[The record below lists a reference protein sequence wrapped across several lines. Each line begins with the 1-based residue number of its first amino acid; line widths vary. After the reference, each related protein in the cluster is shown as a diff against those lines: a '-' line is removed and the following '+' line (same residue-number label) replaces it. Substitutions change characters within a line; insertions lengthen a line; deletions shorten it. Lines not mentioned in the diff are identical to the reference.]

1 MLLKGNIRLGQVISG
16 TWKNML
22 SSIIT
27 CTFAYS
33 VNELWLSKYFEFP
46 SFVPALIGTALAF
59 FIGFNN
65 NQAYSRWWEARVI
78 WGSLVNNSRSWA
90 RQILNYTYTSG
101 TLSEEKLEEDRKV
114 LIKRHLAF
122 LYALKAHLRNSDDT
136 YHQQY
141 LSPEDREHI
150 SGQTNVHN
158 AILTLQSRD
167 LQGLYTHKTLD
178 GFCFV
183 ELNRTLTTFCD
194 DMGRCER
201 IRNTVFPTTYTYYSK
216 NFIWLF
222 IYAVTMAIGSAI
234 GIWAI
239 VFGTITG
246 YIFFTIQSLGQTLIN
261 PFEKMPSA
269 LPLDQISRTIEI
281 NLLQMLGEKDIPKP
295 VESVNGE
302 YVL

>member
-1 MLLKGNIRLGQVISG
+1 MLLKGNIRIGQVLSG

-22 SSIIT
+22 FSILT
-27 CTFAYS
+27 CSFAYS
-33 VNELWLSKYFEFP
+33 LNELWLSKYFEFP

-65 NQAYSRWWEARVI
+65 NQAYSRWWEARVV
-78 WGSLVNNSRSWA
+78 WGSLVNSSRTWA
-90 RQILNYTYTSG
+90 RQILYNTTRSD
-101 TLSEEKLEEDRKV
+101 TLNGKELREMQEA

-122 LYALKAHLRNSDDT
+122 IHALKAYLRNEDDS
-136 YHQQY
+136 YYRQY
-141 LSPEDREHI
+141 LAPGDLGHLEGHSNIP
-150 SGQTNVHN
+150 N

-167 LQGLYTHKTLD
+167 LQELYSRNTLD
-178 GFCFV
+178 GFCFM
-183 ELNRTLTTFCD
+183 EMNKTLTAFCD
-194 DMGRCER
+194 DMGRSER

-239 VFGTITG
+239 VFGSITG
-246 YIFFTIQSLGQTLIN
+246 YIFFTIQSLGQTLVN

-269 LPLDQISRTIEI
+269 IPLDQISRTIEI
-281 NLLQMLGEKDIPKP
+281 NLLQMLGAKNIPAP
-295 VESVNGE
+295 VESINGE
-302 YVL
+302 YIL

>member
-1 MLLKGNIRLGQVISG
+1 MLLKGNIKIGQVISG
-16 TWKNML
+16 TWKNL
-22 SSIIT
+22 FFSILT

-33 VNELWLSKYFEFP
+33 LNELWLSRYFEFP

-65 NQAYSRWWEARVI
+65 NQAYSRWWEARTI

-90 RQILNYTYTSG
+90 RQVLNYTKPSG
-101 TLSEEKLEEDRKV
+101 TLSETKLREIQEV
-114 LIKRHLAF
+114 LIKRHMAF
-122 LYALKAHLRNSDDT
+122 LYALKAYLREHDDP
-136 YHQQY
+136 YYRQY
-141 LSPEDREHI
+141 LSPGDSASV
-150 SGQTNVHN
+150 SGQSNLHN
-158 AILTLQSRD
+158 AILTLQSGD
-167 LQGLYTHKTLD
+167 LQELYTQKAID
-178 GFCFV
+178 GFCFM
-183 ELNRTLTTFCD
+183 ELNRTITTFCD

-234 GIWAI
+234 GMWAI
-239 VFGTITG
+239 VFGAITG
-246 YIFFTIQSLGQTLIN
+246 YIFFTIQSLGQTLVN

-281 NLLQMLGEKDIPKP
+281 NLLQMLGEENVPEP

-302 YVL
+302 YIL

>member
-234 GIWAI
+234 GVWAI